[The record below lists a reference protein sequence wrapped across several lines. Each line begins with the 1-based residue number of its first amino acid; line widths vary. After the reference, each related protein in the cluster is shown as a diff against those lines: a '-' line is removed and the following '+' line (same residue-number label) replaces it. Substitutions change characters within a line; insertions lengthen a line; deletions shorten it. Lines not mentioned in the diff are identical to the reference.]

1 MSTTSQPFG
10 LRPAFS
16 PSGVVRPTAYS
27 ILTGY
32 AANILQN
39 QPVKIGTNGTIQA
52 AAIGDRF
59 IGTFQGVEFTDSD
72 SRRRVSNK
80 WTASTAGTD
89 IVAYVTLDPSIVYEI
104 QANGSIAVTDIG
116 KQADYTAISA
126 GSTTT
131 GLSALMLDT
140 ATLTA
145 FERAVIST
153 IDGVH
158 INNGIAVRSESDPL
172 LSHPYV
178 VQFLQAG
185 VTTPDADKLDRNI
198 IRQLVHKK
206 ILFEHDNIAFHVD
219 TLMSLRPVLE
229 QLWKQ
234 HPEGFTM
241 ANLRDALTIT
251 RKHALPLGNCL
262 DKVGLTKRQGDVR
275 IAGAAW

>member
-32 AANILQN
+32 AVNILQS

-131 GLSALMLDT
+131 GLSVLMLDT
-140 ATLTA
+140 ATLTD
-145 FERAVIST
+145 S
-153 IDGVH
+153 
-158 INNGIAVRSESDPL
+158 
-172 LSHPYV
+172 
-178 VQFLQAG
+178 
-185 VTTPDADKLDRNI
+185 
-198 IRQLVHKK
+198 
-206 ILFEHDNIAFHVD
+206 
-219 TLMSLRPVLE
+219 
-229 QLWKQ
+229 
-234 HPEGFTM
+234 
-241 ANLRDALTIT
+241 
-251 RKHALPLGNCL
+251 GNA
-262 DKVGLTKRQGDVR
+262 QVR
-275 IAGAAW
+275 IIGLSPAPDNDFGDSFTIVQVQVSEHQNVADRAAY